1 MKQII
6 FILFLLIPYIFYGQK
21 KDSFWI
27 RQPTIY
33 RGEPCNLTLEKLNE
47 LIQLDSN
54 EAAYYD
60 CRGDV
65 YFGLRNIKK
74 SIEDYTRAIQIE
86 PNNPYTY
93 EHRASVYYSIQ
104 KPDFAIIDDNLALTY
119 IDSDDTLKY
128 EIINNRGNA
137 KAMKRDFQGAYDDYI
152 QVLFFDSTS
161 IGALLGLGAVLDDLN
176 RVDDAIMYLQKALN
190 LYPDDPSLY
199 GNLAFRYMDKGDFKK
214 ALELSEKVL
223 ALAPEDALGLNNRGF
238 VKYKLKDFAG
248 ALNDINK
255 SLQLYPENSFAYK
268 NRGLVYIGE
277 NKIREA
283 CINLHKA
290 VDLGFTEVYGDE
302 VQNLINKYC
311 KKH

>member
-1 MKQII
+1 MLKMNQII
-6 FILFLLIPYIFYGQK
+6 FLLFFLTPNIFYGQK

-93 EHRASVYYSIQ
+93 NHRASVYYSIQ

-137 KAMKRDFQGAYDDYI
+137 KAMKRDFQGAYDDYME
-152 QVLFFDSTS
+152 VMNFDSTS

-176 RVDDAIMYLQKALN
+176 RVDDAILYLRKA
-190 LYPDDPSLY
+190 
-199 GNLAFRYMDKGDFKK
+199 F
-214 ALELSEKVL
+214 
-223 ALAPEDALGLNNRGF
+223 NNRGF
-238 VKYKLKDFAG
+238 VKYKMHDFDG
-248 ALNDINK
+248 ALKDINK
-255 SLQLYPENSFAYK
+255 SLQAYPENSFAYK
-268 NRGLVYIGE
+268 NRGLVYIAE
-277 NKIREA
+277 NKMREA
-283 CINLHKA
+283 CIDLHKA
-290 VDLGFTEVYGDE
+290 VDLGFSEVYGDE

-311 KKH
+311 KKP